1 VTQPVD
7 HATPTTPAQQ
17 ARYDRVLAAATEI
30 LIADGAEAIQM
41 KDLAQR
47 ANVSL
52 ATLYRYFPSKDYLLL
67 AISLARYQEA
77 ARKVR
82 TEVPRGDSV
91 RERVTNHLLREFG
104 AERRDQRLTASLVHA
119 LRETRRGYSPVLEMI
134 EHVHL
139 QIVSHVAAAGGRL
152 SEQQQKVLP
161 VVIDIFTA
169 ATRLWLAGVFS
180 VADAEFQIKTG
191 CELLDVPDDT
201 VAAELERAAP
211 DTRVR

>member
-1 VTQPVD
+1 MD
-7 HATPTTPAQQ
+7 HAVPATPAQQ
-17 ARYDRVLAAATEI
+17 ARYDRVLAAATES

-47 ANVSL
+47 ARVSL

-67 AISLARYQEA
+67 AVCLARYQEA
-77 ARKVR
+77 VRKVLA
-82 TEVPRGDSV
+82 EVPRGDSV

-104 AERRDQRLTASLVHA
+104 AQRRDQRLTASLVQA
-119 LRETRRGYSPVLEMI
+119 LAETRRGYSSMLETI
-134 EHVHL
+134 EHLHL
-139 QIVSHVAAAGGRL
+139 RIVSHVAAAGGRL
-152 SEQQQKVLP
+152 SDQQQKVLP
-161 VVIDIFTA
+161 VVLDIFSA

-180 VADAEFQIKTG
+180 VADAEFQIMTG
-191 CELLDVPDDT
+191 CELLDVPDEV